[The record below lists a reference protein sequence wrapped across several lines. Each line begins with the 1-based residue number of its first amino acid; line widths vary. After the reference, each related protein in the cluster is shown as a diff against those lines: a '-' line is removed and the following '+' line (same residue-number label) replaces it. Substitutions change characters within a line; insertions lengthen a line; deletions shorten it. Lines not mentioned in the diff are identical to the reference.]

1 MVGLILGRFCVWIF
15 NHWSGLWWWRLVVL
29 DCGGVGGV
37 WVVLVVVGD
46 WVFIFFFTL
55 KRLGKGRER
64 LMRVCGGR
72 GLMRVEVREK
82 INKIVIY
89 TSTVTVQICTVTVAN
104 MCIYTTIVGL
114 MWSRF
119 RKYFVNFAFFFLFC
133 TILHPLMWVLLD
145 LSFDTIFHLNKNW
158 KKLEGF

>member
-1 MVGLILGRFCVWIF
+1 M
-15 NHWSGLWWWRLVVL
+15 L

-64 LMRVCGGR
+64 LMRVCGR
-72 GLMRVEVREK
+72 RELMRVEVREK

-89 TSTVTVQICTVTVAN
+89 TSTVTVQIVTVQICTVTVAN
-104 MCIYTTIVGL
+104 VCIYTTIVGL
-114 MWSRF
+114 MRSRF
-119 RKYFVNFAFFFLFC
+119 RKYFVNFAFFFYFAQFC
-133 TILHPLMWVLLD
+133 T
-145 LSFDTIFHLNKNW
+145 HLC
-158 KKLEGF
+158 ECS

>member
-1 MVGLILGRFCVWIF
+1 M
-15 NHWSGLWWWRLVVL
+15 L

-104 MCIYTTIVGL
+104 VCIYTTIVGL
-114 MWSRF
+114 MRSRF

-133 TILHPLMWVLLD
+133 TILHPLM
-145 LSFDTIFHLNKNW
+145 
-158 KKLEGF
+158 

>member
-1 MVGLILGRFCVWIF
+1 M
-15 NHWSGLWWWRLVVL
+15 L

-46 WVFIFFFTL
+46 WVFIFLFTL

-64 LMRVCGGR
+64 LMRVYGGR

-89 TSTVTVQICTVTVAN
+89 TFTVTMQIFMVTVAN
-104 MCIYTTIVGL
+104 VYIYTTITGL
-114 MWSRF
+114 IRNRF
-119 RKYFVNFAFFFLFC
+119 RNIV
-133 TILHPLMWVLLD
+133 
-145 LSFDTIFHLNKNW
+145 
-158 KKLEGF
+158 